1 MSKKG
6 NVSWVKPAE
15 PSFLKKFKKDVGFK
29 EGPTVETKVSVFI
42 SNIGR
47 VSKHSKLPT

>member
-15 PSFLKKFKKDVGFK
+15 PSFLKKFKNDVGFK
-29 EGPTVETKVSVFI
+29 EGPTVETKVSVLLVGFI
-42 SNIGR
+42 A
-47 VSKHSKLPT
+47 PQ